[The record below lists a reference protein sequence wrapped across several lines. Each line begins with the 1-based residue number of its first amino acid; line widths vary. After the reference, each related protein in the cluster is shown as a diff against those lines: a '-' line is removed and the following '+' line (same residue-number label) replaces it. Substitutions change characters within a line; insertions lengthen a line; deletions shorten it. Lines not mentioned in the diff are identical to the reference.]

1 MYQFER
7 FLRFSVVKT
16 SLSILLI
23 SALHT
28 LPTRGFSVE
37 KSHNVHS
44 VHRIVFGTAAL
55 SKSENPLELLDTAYE
70 KGFRRFD
77 LARTYGLG
85 ESERIFGNWLKT
97 RNIDRDDIDIIT
109 KGGMG
114 MDRYG
119 DPDRPLLTEDNLLE
133 EVHDSMDTLNI
144 DSIDL
149 YMFHRDDERI
159 GVDKFVQWVNGIVET
174 GRIKRWGVSNWSFER
189 FQAAYEYATENAY
202 VPPSANSPQFSLAAP
217 SCEIWPTTQSIS
229 QPEHVEHIRWYQEKN
244 VELLC
249 WEVLA
254 KGFMAKSDLWPQ
266 DEVDESSFDKPVER
280 GTDEWRVQRLQR
292 AYCNPENYRR
302 RDLAIKLADS
312 SGLKLAQVAMLYPLA
327 IGEHISVIFG
337 SSKEDHLDDMIS
349 LQHLSLDKTAKVLLA
364 GTQEEPEDT
373 FADIPFLSFM
383 NKSLSN
389 MLNSNNSA
397 TYSKKSSFAIKNN
410 E

>member
-1 MYQFER
+1 MYQLER
-7 FLRFSVVKT
+7 YNRFSMKNFIL
-16 SLSILLI
+16 SLLLI
-23 SALHT
+23 STFRTSPAN
-28 LPTRGFSVE
+28 GFSVE
-37 KSHNVHS
+37 KNQNAHS

-55 SKSENPLELLDTAYE
+55 SKAENPLELLDTAYE

-85 ESERIFGNWLKT
+85 ESERLFGNWLKT
-97 RNIDRDDIDIIT
+97 RSIDRDDIDIIT

-119 DPDRPLLTEDNLLE
+119 DADRPLLTEANFIE
-133 EVHDSMDTLNI
+133 EVHDSMKTLNI
-144 DSIDL
+144 DTIDL

-159 GVDKFVQWVNGIVET
+159 DVEKFVQWINGIVES
-174 GRIKRWGVSNWSFER
+174 GRIKRWGVSNWPFER
-189 FQAAYEYATENAY
+189 FQAAYDYATENGY
-202 VPPSANSPQFSLAAP
+202 VPPSANSPQFSLAVP

-229 QPEHVEHIRWYQEKN
+229 QPEHVEHIQWYQDKN
-244 VELLC
+244 IELLC

-254 KGFMAKSDLWPQ
+254 KGFMAKSDLWPEN
-266 DEVDESSFDKPVER
+266 EVDESSFNKPVER

-302 RDLAIKLADS
+302 RDLAIKLAGS

-364 GTQEEPEDT
+364 GTQEEEEET
-373 FADIPFLSFM
+373 WANIPFVSFM

-389 MLNSNNSA
+389 MLKPDTLYS
-397 TYSKKSSFAIKNN
+397 SKKSALAVKNDQ
-410 E
+410 